1 MSNAAQQDQFVR
13 LVDEHRAILHRVAG
27 MYAWNE
33 ADRQDLAQE
42 MALQLWRSFERY
54 DDRYKF
60 STWMYRV
67 ALNVAI
73 SFVRT
78 ETRRMRSIIPT
89 EESVPSVLER
99 TAAPEPA
106 PDDDL
111 RLLDE
116 FIRRLDDLDRAL
128 VLLYLDGHSHD
139 TIAGIL
145 GISETNV
152 GTKIGRIKQRIRR
165 EWPGAH

>member
-1 MSNAAQQDQFVR
+1 MSNPARQDRFVQ
-13 LVDEHRAILHRVAG
+13 LLDEHQGILQKVART
-27 MYAWNE
+27 YAWND
-33 ADRQDLAQE
+33 ADRQELAQE
-42 MALQLWRSFERY
+42 MALQLWRSFGRY
-54 DDRYKF
+54 DERHRF

-78 ETRRMRSIIPT
+78 ETRRARRA
-89 EESVPSVLER
+89 VPAGDSADLILAR

-106 PDDDL
+106 TDGDL

-116 FIRRLDDLDRAL
+116 FIRKLDGLDRAL
-128 VLLYLDGHSHD
+128 VLLHLDGQSYD
-139 TIAGIL
+139 AIAGIL

-152 GTKIGRIKQRIRR
+152 GTKLGRIKQRIRR
-165 EWPGAH
+165 DWPGNL